1 MWRSKK
7 PEEPLPRKTEEP
19 QPKKVEEPQPTSFA
33 KEVPTPMTPEPTRY
47 EPVERLPGREDG
59 SHVAKSLT
67 VKGEIIGQ
75 ENLYVD
81 GEVEGSIELGEFNL
95 TVGPQGRVH
104 ADAHAK
110 EIIIHGKVQGNI
122 RASERIEIKKSGHVT
137 GDLVT
142 ARIVIEDGAFFK
154 GSIDIQKPEEREK
167 AKAAAA
173 DFRISAAPIALETK
187 NKLQ

>member
-1 MWRSKK
+1 MWRTKK
-7 PEEPLPRKTEEP
+7 PEEPQPRKPEVPQTRRPEEP
-19 QPKKVEEPQPTSFA
+19 QPASFV
-33 KEVPTPMTPEPTRY
+33 KEVPTPMSPEPTRF
-47 EPVERLPGREDG
+47 EPIERVPGREEG

-81 GEVEGSIELGEFNL
+81 GEVEGNIELSEFNL

-104 ADAHAK
+104 ADVHAR
-110 EIIIHGKVQGNI
+110 EITIHGKVQGNI

-154 GSIDIQKPEEREK
+154 GSIDIQKPEEKEK
-167 AKAAAA
+167 ARAAAA
-173 DFRISAAPIALETK
+173 DYRMSATPIALETK